1 VIVSARQRNTV
12 QLQVFVN
19 VGDSTTRWCA
29 ENAIKLSS
37 VRAVLLTSL
46 APQYASGLPGL
57 LLSLSALGVGN
68 LLVVG
73 PAGLQGLLDSM
84 EVFTNRRYPEIEVR
98 EFAVFQFEETK
109 IELEKLIIYVQTMA
123 AVDSEGNPS
132 HVFSLSFDICLNNQG
147 ESVRH
152 FNVGVLSLAEAG
164 HVKPSTDQI
173 IAQLV
178 SRGSKCLLVK
188 PLNVDLPYRVAKE
201 LLDAPCSLHGIAAF
215 VFSVGIVPF
224 KVTRVVSLVYMY
236 VFVFVCVCIYIF
248 CRRT

>member
-1 VIVSARQRNTV
+1 MIVSLRQRDIV
-12 QLQVFVN
+12 QMQVFVN

-29 ENAIKLSS
+29 ENAIKLST

-84 EVFTNRRYPEIEVR
+84 EVFTNRRYPEIQVR
-98 EFAVFQFEETK
+98 EFALFQSEETK

-123 AVDSEGNPS
+123 AVDSEGKPS
-132 HVFSLSFDICLNNQG
+132 HVFSLSFDICLNYQG
-147 ESVRH
+147 ERERH
-152 FNVGVLSLAEAG
+152 FNVGVLSLTEAE
-164 HVKPSTDQI
+164 HVTPSIEQI
-173 IAQLV
+173 VFQLV

-188 PLNVDLPYRVAKE
+188 PLNVDLPFRAAKE
-201 LLDAPCSLHGIAAF
+201 LLEKTCSSHGITAF
-215 VFSVGIVPF
+215 VFSVGLAPF
-224 KVTRVVSLVYMY
+224 KLA
-236 VFVFVCVCIYIF
+236 
-248 CRRT
+248 